1 MPVTAAD
8 LKFFAS
14 ATFNDTATAGG
25 GRASTV
31 VQNGTRS
38 NVFPAVSNS
47 DRSAGRVSLRKIY
60 PSVTNTDQAG
70 LLGATLALNEVPADA
85 AVSVFSFLTGG
96 VPTLRSDAL
105 TALRQGEGAYFRS
118 PVSPFPLVIAAGTAT
133 AASATVTGL
142 PTTGDAA
149 VMITDFLNKGW
160 FAVQFGGAEDSPRCL
175 RRITAFAGGTATL
188 DRAVPIGGAVLIR
201 RLTTLPN
208 NTQRVYGAMP
218 VPGAVTTGTVNI
230 AIGQPVKVCPISE
243 TQVVADSASF
253 EGFGPVVGGGI
264 NYKLS
269 AGFSFP
275 VSTGDSVTLWHEAAT
290 SPTTAANGTAI
301 ATGRTNLDQL
311 AIVGNDGLEIVRFLS
326 DGPTPTPSVATV
338 NLATGTVTPTNVT
351 GWSQPVTV
359 RHRISHRTTV
369 SLADGAAVT
378 LAAGPGRD
386 FPANSVLSVH
396 APLGDLQ
403 ALATPP
409 FAQQTWTRQWAD
421 SVIGNPVSLMY
432 SGLPAIT
439 NAGAETDR
447 FAIVFTSATAFDCFS
462 ERLGKIGSGT
472 TTASFA
478 PVNSATGAPY
488 FTLLS
493 ASWAAGILVGSTLRF
508 NTTGAAA
515 PVWLGRAVTPSAATG
530 TTTTNVRLHG
540 SVE

>member
-1 MPVTAAD
+1 MPATAAD

-14 ATFNDTATAGG
+14 ATFNDTVDAGG
-25 GRASTV
+25 GRAGTV

-60 PSVTNTDQAG
+60 PSVTNTDQAA
-70 LLGATLALNEVPADA
+70 LLGATAAINDVPADP
-85 AVSVFSFLTGG
+85 AVSVFSFVAGNTST
-96 VPTLRSDAL
+96 VRSAAL

-118 PVSPFPLVIAAGTAT
+118 TVSPFPIVFASGTAT
-133 AASATVTGL
+133 ANSTSITGL
-142 PTTGDAA
+142 PTSGDFA
-149 VMITDFLNKGW
+149 VTVTDFLNKGW
-160 FAVQFGGAEDSPRCL
+160 FVVQFGATDDAPRCL
-175 RRITAFAGGTATL
+175 RRITAFSSGTATL
-188 DRAVPIGGAVLIR
+188 DRAVPTGGTVFIR
-201 RLTTLPN
+201 RLAAFPN

-218 VPGAVTTGTVNI
+218 VPSAVTTGTTAI
-230 AIGQPVKVCPISE
+230 TIGQPIKVCPISE
-243 TQVVADSASF
+243 TQVVPDTTSF

-264 NYKLS
+264 NYKNS
-269 AGFSFP
+269 AGFVFP
-275 VSTGDSVTLWHEAAT
+275 VAAGDQVTLWHEAAT
-290 SPTTAANGTAI
+290 SPATAANGTAI

-351 GWSQPVTV
+351 GWAQPVTV

-378 LAAGPGRD
+378 LAVGPGRD
-386 FPANSVLSVH
+386 FPSNSVLSVH

-403 ALATPP
+403 ALVTAP

-421 SVIGNPVSLMY
+421 SVVGNPVSLMY
-432 SGLPAIT
+432 TGLPVVA

-447 FAIVFTSATAFDCFS
+447 WAIVFTSATAFDCFS

-478 PVNSATGAPY
+478 PTNSATGAPY

-493 ASWAAGILVGSTLRF
+493 ASWTTGILVGSTLRF
-508 NTTGAAA
+508 NTTAAAA
-515 PVWLGRAVTPSAATG
+515 PLWLGRAVTPSTATG
-530 TTTTNVRLHG
+530 TTTSNVRLHG